1 MNCSLDAPI
10 VQAEFS
16 KWKLPMTFMF
26 SLLPTIDVDG
36 VLDEGNHMI
45 RAYDDDRQPTWN
57 IADSKHLCTAK
68 RAVSSQA
75 TGATE
80 HSRNPVGGC
89 VCGLCHRAR
98 AAVCWHTL

>member
-1 MNCSLDAPI
+1 MSCSLDAPI
-10 VQAEFS
+10 VKGEFS

-45 RAYDDDRQPTWN
+45 RAYDDDRQTTWN

-68 RAVSSQA
+68 RAVLA
-75 TGATE
+75 YYGAKST
-80 HSRNPVGGC
+80 
-89 VCGLCHRAR
+89 
-98 AAVCWHTL
+98 